1 MARGEQN
8 RELCV
13 THELSGFAHDG
24 NANALYRQ
32 FTCRRELPD
41 FDMGIQFDIGIL
53 KKAYAFCSDPIS
65 IL

>member
-53 KKAYAFCSDPIS
+53 KCF
-65 IL
+65 